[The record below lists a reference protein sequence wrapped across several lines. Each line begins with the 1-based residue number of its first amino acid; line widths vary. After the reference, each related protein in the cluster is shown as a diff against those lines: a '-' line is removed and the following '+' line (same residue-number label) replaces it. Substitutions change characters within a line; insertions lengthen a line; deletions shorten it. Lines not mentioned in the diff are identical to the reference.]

1 MKKDSSVNELMDI
14 LLNEGLSKTKLLN
27 LGFSEEDAE
36 NLLKM
41 LHQDNTKYMR
51 ILDLEERES
60 LTPEAIIYLLSML
73 QSGSIDRDAFEHV
86 LAICIQIVYFTS
98 RKMDKKSVDNILN
111 FVIFNQTKEV
121 SVKEMIELFF
131 MQEYEI
137 EFDDEVH

>member
-86 LAICIQIVYFTS
+86 LTICIQIVYFTS

>member
-1 MKKDSSVNELMDI
+1 MKKDSGVNELMDI

-51 ILDLEERES
+51 ILNWEERES

-86 LAICIQIVYFTS
+86 LAICMQIVYFTS